1 MAGTL
6 ALIVILSAYNG
17 FDRLVQS
24 LYNTFDSDLLVLP
37 AQGKTLDGSLEVFQ
51 QIQRDAR
58 ISAYCEV
65 VEETVF
71 LQYRGRQAVGTIKGV
86 DSVFQSHSPI
96 AQRIV
101 KGEFALQL
109 GDIEQAVMGYNLAA
123 GLGVGVYFIDP
134 LHLSFPRRDAAFNP
148 LQPQASLLTEKLFP
162 VGVFSVD
169 QRYDAQY
176 LFVPLAAARRLLDYT
191 AECTSLEIGLQPT
204 ADKKAVQEYISQ
216 LLGPEYVVKNRYQQ
230 NETLYKMMHTE
241 KVIIYFLL
249 LFMVLIIACNIIGSL
264 TMLIIEKKD
273 DTDTLRSLGAKPS
286 LIKGIFIWEGWL
298 ISAVGA
304 FIGMALGLLLCF
316 LQQQFGLIS
325 LPGSFAVTAYPIQV
339 LWTDVLAVMAG
350 VLGIGYIAARIT
362 AARI

>member
-6 ALIVILSAYNG
+6 ALIVILSTYNG

-24 LYNTFDSDLLVLP
+24 LYNTFNSDLLVTP
-37 AQGKTLDGSLEVFQ
+37 VRGKTLDGSLAVFQ
-51 QIQRDAR
+51 QIRQDADVA
-58 ISAYCEV
+58 AYCEV

-71 LQYRGRQAVGTIKGV
+71 LQYRGRQAVGIMKGV
-86 DSVFQSHSPI
+86 DSIFQAHSPLKQHI
-96 AQRIV
+96 I
-101 KGEFALQL
+101 KGEFTLQL
-109 GDIEQAVMGYNLAA
+109 GDIEQAAMGYHLAA

-134 LHLSFPRRDAAFNP
+134 LYLSFPRRDASFNP
-148 LQPQASLLTEKLFP
+148 LQPQASLQTEKLFP

-169 QRYDAQY
+169 QNYDTQY
-176 LFVPLAAARRLLDYT
+176 LFVPLATARRLLDYST
-191 AECTSLEIGLQPT
+191 ECSSLEIGLQPS
-204 ADKKAVQEYISQ
+204 ADKKAAQGRISG
-216 LLGPEYVVKNRYQQ
+216 LLGSDYVVKNRYQQ

-273 DTDTLRSLGAKPS
+273 DTETLQSLGANPA

-298 ISAVGA
+298 ISALGA
-304 FIGMALGLLLCF
+304 LIGMVLGLLLCF
-316 LQQQFGLIS
+316 LQQQFGMIS

-339 LWTDVLAVMAG
+339 LWTDVLAVMGG